1 MQVPQPSSCTSG
13 TTFLQA
19 LIPYVGVV
27 SQALLAP
34 RHAVTRRL
42 LRSELICAPLALV
55 YLYLLLHSWEPDT
68 LRLILPG
75 SLAEGLT
82 GAAPLS
88 HCILQLSS
96 VAQCLA
102 GGL

>member
-1 MQVPQPSSCTSG
+1 MQVPWPSSCTSCV
-13 TTFLQA
+13 TFLA
-19 LIPYVGVV
+19 A
-27 SQALLAP
+27 QALLAP
-34 RHAVTRRL
+34 RHAATRRL

-68 LRLILPG
+68 LQLILPG

-82 GAAPLS
+82 GTTLLS
-88 HCILQLSS
+88 HCVLQLSS
-96 VAQCLA
+96 AAPCLA